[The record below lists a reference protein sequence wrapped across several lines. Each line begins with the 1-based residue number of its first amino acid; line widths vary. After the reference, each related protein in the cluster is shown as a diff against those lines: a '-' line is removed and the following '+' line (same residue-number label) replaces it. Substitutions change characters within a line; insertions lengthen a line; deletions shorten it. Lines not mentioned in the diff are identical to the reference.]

1 MHPASRI
8 PLCASRRVHPAFRLV
23 HRAPWQMRNG
33 TRAMAFA
40 LRPLRRVKW
49 QVHSVLSDLQ
59 LAKWPVAPVKCGAYR
74 GLWMPHRVI
83 CLTATR

>member
-1 MHPASRI
+1 MHRAPRI
-8 PLCASRRVHPAFRLV
+8 PLCASRRVQPAFRLL
-23 HRAPWQMRNG
+23 HRVLWQMRND
-33 TRAMAFA
+33 TRTMAFA

-49 QVHSVLSDLQ
+49 QVPPVLSDLQ
-59 LAKWPVAPVKCGAYR
+59 LAKWPVAPVKCGAHR